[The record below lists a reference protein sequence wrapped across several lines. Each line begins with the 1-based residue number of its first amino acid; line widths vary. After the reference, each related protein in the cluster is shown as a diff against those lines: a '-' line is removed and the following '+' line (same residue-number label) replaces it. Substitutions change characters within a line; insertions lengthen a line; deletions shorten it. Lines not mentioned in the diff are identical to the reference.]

1 MKKLFFFFSIWLT
14 GCAITPQNERPASV
28 YDFGLQQAS
37 STNSALSNQRQQL
50 MTSLLIAEA
59 KSPVWL
65 NSNAIQYRLAYRE
78 PTQLYSYANSRWAA
92 APATLLTHHIRNS
105 IATATNN
112 RILSTSD
119 NVRADFILHLELE
132 EFSQIFDAID
142 KSHVIIRLRAS
153 LINRSS
159 RLLKA
164 QHSFNIKL
172 AAPTAN
178 AAGAVQ
184 ALTESSEKLT
194 GDLITWLAEE
204 LIKTMEKPNT

>member
-1 MKKLFFFFSIWLT
+1 MKKLCFFFSIWLT
-14 GCAITPQNERPASV
+14 GCAITPQNVRPASV

-37 STNSALSNQRQQL
+37 STNSAPGNQQQQL
-50 MTSLLIAEA
+50 MTSILIAEA

-78 PTQLYSYANSRWAA
+78 PTQSYQYANSRWAA

-112 RILSTSD
+112 RILSASD

-142 KSHVIIRLRAS
+142 KSHVIIRLRVS

-184 ALTESSEKLT
+184 ALTESSDKLT
-194 GDLITWLAEE
+194 GDLIAWLAEE